1 MQAIVSNTMD
11 SPLEKLHKRL
21 GWLRRDPDNAALYR
35 ECANLALELKQFDV
49 LFELAT
55 QALARN
61 PTDTSLL
68 FDRANAQIGQRD
80 YRGAL
85 ATLAGIEPVAEE
97 QRSAIAS
104 NQAVCHYC
112 LNEYE
117 QALPLLLGEYQ
128 RGQRSADCL
137 FMLVRASHHVG
148 QLDAALVI
156 AKENAEAG
164 SQNALLAGA
173 YALMFLD
180 AGDAGA
186 AARWSATALR
196 LDPRSIDGAIAEGT
210 LAVMRLQIDRAQRHF
225 NAVLETVPDNG
236 RAWLGLG
243 TLAMLQHDLKQA
255 TQLFQRALQSMPTY
269 VGGWHMLGWAQ
280 LMQRDL
286 EASEQS
292 LNHALM
298 LDRNFAETHGTLA
311 ALDAMKGDIASARQR
326 LAVAQRLDRSALSTQ
341 FAAALLE
348 DPTLKNA
355 QSQHIIQQ
363 TLLKMAGE
371 NGSALGKLLIQRPK
385 KTSPR

>member
-1 MQAIVSNTMD
+1 MQAIVSTTMD
-11 SPLEKLHKRL
+11 SPLEKLHKRID
-21 GWLRRDPDNAALYR
+21 WLRHDPDNAGLYR
-35 ECANLALELKQFDV
+35 ECANLALSLKQFDV
-49 LFELAT
+49 LLELVT

-61 PTDTSLL
+61 PNDPTLL
-68 FDRANAQIGQRD
+68 FDRANAEMGQRD
-80 YRGAL
+80 YRAAL
-85 ATLAGIEPVAEE
+85 ATLAGIEPTSDE
-97 QRSAIAS
+97 QTSAIAS

-112 LNEYE
+112 LNEFE

-128 RGQRSADCL
+128 RGQRGADWL

-148 QLDAALVI
+148 ELDEAMVI

-164 SQNALLAGA
+164 NQNARLAGA

-196 LDPRSIDGAIAEGT
+196 LDPQSIDGAITEGT
-210 LAVMRLQIDRAQRHF
+210 LSVMRLQIDRAQRNF
-225 NAVLETVPDNG
+225 NAVLEAAPENG

-243 TLAMLQHDLKQA
+243 TLAMLQQDLKQA

-280 LMQRDL
+280 LMLGDL
-286 EASEQS
+286 DAADRS
-292 LNHALM
+292 LNHALS

-311 ALDAMKGDIASARQR
+311 ALDAMKGDVDSAKHR
-326 LAVAQRLDRSALSTQ
+326 LELARRLDPDSFSMQ

-348 DPTLKNA
+348 DPSLQSSRA
-355 QSQHIIQQ
+355 QQIMQQ
-363 TLLKMAGE
+363 TLLKISAQGD
-371 NGSALGKLLIQRPK
+371 SALGKLLMQRP
-385 KTSPR
+385 RR

>member
-1 MQAIVSNTMD
+1 MQAIVSNPMD

-21 GWLRRDPDNAALYR
+21 GWLRHDPNNAGLYR
-35 ECANLALELKQFDV
+35 ECANLALTLKQFDV
-49 LFELAT
+49 LLDLAT
-55 QALARN
+55 QALARS
-61 PTDTSLL
+61 PTDTALL
-68 FDRANAQIGQRD
+68 FDRANAEIGQRD
-80 YRGAL
+80 YRAAL
-85 ATLAGIEPVAEE
+85 ATLAGIEPATDE

-117 QALPLLLGEYQ
+117 QALPLLLGEYR
-128 RGQRSADCL
+128 RGQRGADWL

-148 QLDAALVI
+148 QLDEAVAI

-164 SQNALLAGA
+164 GQNALLAGT

-196 LDPRSIDGAIAEGT
+196 LDPRSIDGAVTEGT
-210 LAVMRLQIDRAQRHF
+210 LAVMRLQIDRAHRHF
-225 NAVLETVPDNG
+225 NAVLEVAPENG

-243 TLAMLQHDLKQA
+243 TLTMLQRDLKQA
-255 TQLFQRALQSMPTY
+255 TQLFQRALQYMPAF

-280 LMQRDL
+280 LMQRDF

-292 LNHALM
+292 LNHALT

-326 LAVAQRLDRSALSTQ
+326 LAVAQRLDPRSLSSQ

-385 KTSPR
+385 R

>member
-21 GWLRRDPDNAALYR
+21 SWLRHDPDNAGLYR
-35 ECANLALELKQFDV
+35 ECATLALAIKQFDV
-49 LFELAT
+49 LLELAT

-61 PTDTSLL
+61 PTDTALL
-68 FDRANAQIGQRD
+68 FDRANAEIGRRD
-80 YRGAL
+80 YPAAL
-85 ATLAGIEPVAEE
+85 ATLAGIEPATEE
-97 QRSAIAS
+97 QRHAIAA

-117 QALPLLLGEYQ
+117 QALPLLLGGYQ
-128 RGQRSADCL
+128 RGQRGADWL

-148 QLDAALVI
+148 QLDEAVAI

-164 SQNALLAGA
+164 AQSALLAGA

-196 LDPRSIDGAIAEGT
+196 LDPRSIDGAITEGT
-210 LAVMRLQIDRAQRHF
+210 LALMRLQIERAERHF
-225 NAVLETVPDNG
+225 NTVLEAAPENG

-243 TLAMLQHDLKQA
+243 TLAMLQTDLKLA
-255 TQLFQRALQSMPTY
+255 TQHFQRALQSMPAY

-286 EASEQS
+286 VAAEQS
-292 LNHALM
+292 LNHALT

-311 ALDAMKGDIASARQR
+311 ALDAMKGDIASAKQR
-326 LAVAQRLDRSALSTQ
+326 LTVAQRLDPRSLSTH
-341 FAAALLE
+341 FAAALLA
-348 DPTLKNA
+348 DPTLKSS

-371 NGSALGKLLIQRPK
+371 DGSALGKLLIQRPK
-385 KTSPR
+385 G